1 MSTLKRIVARLTN
14 TAAQSKD
21 LEDLKA
27 ERDGIKDEIRRSRG
41 EGDYKMVS
49 VLEEEL
55 DAIEDLIKDY
65 RAQG

>member
-1 MSTLKRIVARLTN
+1 MSILKRIVARLTN
-14 TAAQSKD
+14 TAAQGKD

-65 RAQG
+65 RTQG